1 MKRNCKAFQL
11 DTIQLALWRK
21 TPPLSHDSGEK
32 VQKKDDCPLHL
43 LPFPALTQSQVLEI
57 QRITKSSCSH
67 PCWFLGGE
75 LLSEKLVR
83 TGCSGS

>member
-1 MKRNCKAFQL
+1 MKRNSKAFRL
-11 DTIQLALWRK
+11 DTIQLAFWRK
-21 TPPLSHDSGEK
+21 PPPLSHNSVEK
-32 VQKKDDCPLHL
+32 VQQKDDCPLHL

-57 QRITKSSCSH
+57 QRITKGFCSH

-75 LLSEKLVR
+75 LSSENLVR